1 MLQDIEELLQPV
13 RSDAPAGD
21 DLAFS
26 NEFDAVQEA
35 RRADDPTLDQ
45 GDWVRELKEADWHA
59 VVDQTAALLR
69 TRSKDLR
76 LAVWLAEALGMT
88 DGFAGLAQGFDMV
101 QRLLGRFWDDM
112 YPRVDGGDL
121 EERAGNL
128 GWLVQRTIQVVRR
141 TPLTDDGGAPY
152 SWVHHESAR
161 ALQPMLDKAEDD
173 ELDSLA
179 AGRATLSQ
187 FHAAAKRTS
196 SAYYVRLAADL
207 GALREAM
214 ARLERAV
221 DAQFGQA
228 GPAFSPLREAV
239 DQVGELVARLARDA
253 GVGTTAAAGES
264 VVENKEATLTP
275 QAQVNVSGPLNSRA
289 QALAQL
295 RVVAEYFR
303 RTEPHSP
310 VAYLAAKAASWGE
323 LPLHLW
329 LRQVIKDEGAL
340 ARLEELLGLESAR
353 PGSESREE

>member
-13 RSDAPAGD
+13 RNDAPAGD

-26 NEFDAVQEA
+26 NEFDAIQEA

-88 DGFAGLAQGFDMV
+88 DGFAGLAQGFDLV
-101 QRLLGRFWDDM
+101 QRLLERYWDDM
-112 YPRVDGGDL
+112 YPRLDGGDL

-128 GWLVQRTIQVVRR
+128 GWLVQRAIQVVRQ

-152 SWVHHESAR
+152 SWVDYESAR
-161 ALQPMLDKAEDD
+161 ALQPILDKAEDD
-173 ELDSLA
+173 ELESLA
-179 AGRATLSQ
+179 AGRPTLSQ

-196 SAYYVRLAADL
+196 SAYYVRLMADL
-207 GALREAM
+207 GTLRESM

-239 DQVGELVARLARDA
+239 EQIGELVARLARDA
-253 GVGTTAAAGES
+253 GVGTPAAAGE
-264 VVENKEATLTP
+264 A
-275 QAQVNVSGPLNSRA
+275 
-289 QALAQL
+289 
-295 RVVAEYFR
+295 VAENTRSDRYSPGTGER
-303 RTEPHSP
+303 LRTAE
-310 VAYLAAKAASWGE
+310 
-323 LPLHLW
+323 
-329 LRQVIKDEGAL
+329 L
-340 ARLEELLGLESAR
+340 ARSSAR
-353 PGSESREE
+353 TIARRGGILSPYRTSQPGGIPRRQGGNLGRAAAAPMAAAGHQG